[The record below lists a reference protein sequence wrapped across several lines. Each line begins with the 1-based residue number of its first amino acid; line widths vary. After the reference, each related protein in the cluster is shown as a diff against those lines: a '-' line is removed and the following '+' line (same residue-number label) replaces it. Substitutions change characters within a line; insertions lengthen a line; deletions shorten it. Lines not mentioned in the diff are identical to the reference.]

1 MTIEVHSGRGRV
13 SEMHGFK
20 GLVEGSPGWGT
31 TRGKVYL
38 KLNTY
43 SLILLGSV
51 GSPAQKSF
59 FFFSIMHVRFFPK
72 GSGVLISQGPDLV
85 LFRRIALRLLEPPN
99 LQDQRALC
107 SRSSRA
113 PAR

>member
-13 SEMHGFK
+13 SEMHGFM
-20 GLVEGSPGWGT
+20 GLVEDSPGWGT

-59 FFFSIMHVRFFPK
+59 FFFFFQ
-72 GSGVLISQGPDLV
+72 SCMCIFSQRDLV
-85 LFRRIALRLLEPPN
+85 F
-99 LQDQRALC
+99 
-107 SRSSRA
+107 
-113 PAR
+113 

>member
-13 SEMHGFK
+13 SEMDGFM
-20 GLVEGSPGWGT
+20 GLVEDSPGWGT

-59 FFFSIMHVRFFPK
+59 FFFFFFQ
-72 GSGVLISQGPDLV
+72 SCMCIFSQRDLV
-85 LFRRIALRLLEPPN
+85 F
-99 LQDQRALC
+99 
-107 SRSSRA
+107 
-113 PAR
+113 

>member
-59 FFFSIMHVRFFPK
+59 FFFFFNHACAFFPK
-72 GSGVLISQGPDLV
+72 GIWCFDLP
-85 LFRRIALRLLEPPN
+85 R
-99 LQDQRALC
+99 
-107 SRSSRA
+107 SRSGSF
-113 PAR
+113 